1 MQAASKAGQP
11 HVRVQRD
18 DVHARQV
25 DRKVAALGHKVG
37 LVLEVAA
44 GVATASNGS
53 AGSSGCSDWVAM
65 RQSVGTAAGWAKGPR
80 PHQAAMR
87 LCPPSLC
94 SRGRGCGGVQVV
106 EVVHPVAGAGHQ
118 LVRIRVLQQGPARQ
132 LLNNAAAL
140 SPYIVPWPPVL
151 TARWLGMASRAPTR
165 ACLPGAWGI
174 SHSPL

>member
-44 GVATASNGS
+44 GVATASNRVGGQQWLLRLGGNAS
-53 AGSSGCSDWVAM
+53 VRGHSSRLGKRA
-65 RQSVGTAAGWAKGPR
+65 R

-174 SHSPL
+174 SHSPP